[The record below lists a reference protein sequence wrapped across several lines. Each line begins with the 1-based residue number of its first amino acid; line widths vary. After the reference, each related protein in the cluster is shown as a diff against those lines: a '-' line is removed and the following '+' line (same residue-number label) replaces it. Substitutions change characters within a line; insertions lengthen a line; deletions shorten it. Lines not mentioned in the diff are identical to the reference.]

1 MNDNYEYRDFG
12 LPPNAPG
19 PDKHTISRLLQPL
32 GDDAWEIISV
42 EAKREFDRGGLTFGP
57 WNESDNPLHR
67 WVKARRPHYG
77 TPGPRSWEY
86 TGFNINGMPSP
97 SWYDHMTSR
106 GWQMMQKEWY
116 SYAEDNWYVF
126 KRTDV
131 WRGTDDGD
139 VLELLKE
146 RGFNRYGTMLKLPGQ
161 PFDGSRRP
169 INDIVR
175 EILETKWQL
184 SAEAGYDVG
193 TVRAVE
199 SWRSSQ

>member
-19 PDKHTISRLLQPL
+19 PDKHAISRLLQPL
-32 GDDAWEIISV
+32 GDDAWELISV
-42 EAKREFDRGGLTFGP
+42 EAKREFDRGLTFGP
-57 WNESDNPLHR
+57 WTLSDNPLHR

-86 TGFNINGMPSP
+86 TAFNIYGMPSP

-106 GWQMMQKEWY
+106 GWQMVQREWY

-139 VLELLKE
+139 VLELLKG
-146 RGFNRYGTMLKLPGQ
+146 RGFNLRASMVWPD
-161 PFDGSRRP
+161 DGRWRKP
-169 INDIVR
+169 INDVVR

-184 SAEAGYDVG
+184 SVEAGYDVG
-193 TVRAVE
+193 TVCAVE
-199 SWRSSQ
+199 SWRSRQ